1 MATKEQMLATADK
14 LVDTGGTPL
23 PSRKEIVELYV
34 KQTCKDAIEAAE
46 DAAEYTAKMVEYYT
60 IGVGKAMIDGMIND
74 FNEAYSDLKTGIEDI
89 KTSIANTTAA
99 NTVPAVIVAG
109 SATGTPNPAYAVI
122 DNAQKK
128 HVLQMNMR
136 GLKKS
141 ARKILTTGANM
152 GFIVPDSTLT
162 MIDGLADIS
171 STIDS
176 IPG

>member
-1 MATKEQMLATADK
+1 MATKEEMLSAANKLADSS
-14 LVDTGGTPL
+14 GSPL
-23 PSRKEIVELYV
+23 PSRSEVVKMYV
-34 KQTCKDAIEAAE
+34 KQTCQDAIEKAE
-46 DAAEYTAKMVEYYT
+46 DVAKYTEQMIEYYT
-60 IGVGKAMIDGMIND
+60 VGIGKATIDTLISD
-74 FNEAYSDLKTGIEDI
+74 FNEAYFDLKNGIEDI
-89 KTSIANTTAA
+89 KTSITNTTAS

-109 SATGTPNPAYAVI
+109 SATGTPNPAYSVI

-141 ARKILTTGANM
+141 ARKMLTTAANI
-152 GFIVPDSTLT
+152 GFEIPDSEMT

-171 STIDS
+171 KTIES